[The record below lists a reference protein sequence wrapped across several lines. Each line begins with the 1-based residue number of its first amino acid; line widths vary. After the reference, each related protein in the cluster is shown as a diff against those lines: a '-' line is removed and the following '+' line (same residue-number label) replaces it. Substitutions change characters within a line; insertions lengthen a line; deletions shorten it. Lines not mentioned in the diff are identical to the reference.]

1 MYKYCYFFFYKKS
14 YFFIKVGYLYNMGRT
29 KKTEEEKKI
38 KISITLD
45 RILYKQIKEDKIIP
59 SRIIESLIRKYY
71 EDKDL

>member
-1 MYKYCYFFFYKKS
+1 M
-14 YFFIKVGYLYNMGRT
+14 GYLCNMGRT

>member
-1 MYKYCYFFFYKKS
+1 
-14 YFFIKVGYLYNMGRT
+14 MGRNR
-29 KKTEEEKKI
+29 KTEEDKKI

-71 EDKDL
+71 ENKNL

>member
-1 MYKYCYFFFYKKS
+1 M
-14 YFFIKVGYLYNMGRT
+14 GYLYNMGRT